1 LTGSRTRTPSRTEPA
16 LENERFQPPDL
27 RLALVG
33 AGAIAQLAHLPVLA
47 KIKGATL
54 VAICDNDGPKAGA
67 LAQRLGV
74 PDVFTDIDEL
84 LEYDR
89 LDAVIVATPNHLHEP
104 HVLRALQSKVH
115 VLCERPL
122 SLTTAGVNRILA
134 SAEKA
139 GRMVVVGNNHRFRSD
154 VQQLNR
160 FLQGGELG
168 RIVGMRAGQY
178 QFSAGHQGWRFRKA
192 EAGGGAFFEHGYPL
206 LDLAL
211 WLTDFPDPVRV
222 SAHMDRPRPGA
233 VEDTMLVHLQCVGGI
248 NYSFDISW
256 AYVGQEERW
265 WFEVLS
271 SRGSARLA
279 PLRVVKEL
287 NGRPT
292 NVSPTGAAARES
304 VFLQSYRA
312 ELAHFVAMMREEAAY
327 EPPTDQLRVMQVVDA
342 IYRSAEEG
350 REIAL

>member
-1 LTGSRTRTPSRTEPA
+1 LTGARKTPPRAEAIEPDRA
-16 LENERFQPPDL
+16 APLECRIG
-27 RLALVG
+27 LVG

-47 KIKGATL
+47 KVKGATL

-89 LDAVIVATPNHLHEP
+89 LDAVIIATPNHLHEP
-104 HVLRALQSKVH
+104 HVLRALKARVH

-122 SLTTAGVNRILA
+122 SLTSAGVNRILTA
-134 SAEKA
+134 AQTA
-139 GRMVVVGNNHRFRSD
+139 GKMVVVGNNHRFRSD

-168 RIVGMRAGQY
+168 KIVGMRAGHY
-178 QFSAGHQGWRFRKA
+178 QFGTGERGWRFRKA

-211 WLTDFPDPVRV
+211 WLADFPEPLRV
-222 SAHMDRPRPGA
+222 SAHTDHVRSGA
-233 VEDTMLVHLQCVGGI
+233 VENSMLVHLECANGA
-248 NYSFDISW
+248 NFSFDVSW
-256 AYVGQEERW
+256 SYVGQEERW
-265 WFEVLS
+265 WFEVIS
-271 SRGSARLA
+271 TRGSARLA

-312 ELAHFVAMMREEAAY
+312 ELAHFVAMLGNQAPYEA
-327 EPPTDQLRVMQVVDA
+327 PDDQLKVMRVMEA

-350 REIAL
+350 REIIL

>member
-1 LTGSRTRTPSRTEPA
+1 MTVSRTKTPPRAEPTP
-16 LENERFQPPDL
+16 EPERFQPPDL
-27 RLALVG
+27 RLGLVG

-47 KIKGATL
+47 KIKGASL

-67 LAQRLGV
+67 LAQRLSV

-84 LEYDR
+84 LEYDK

-104 HVLRALQSKVH
+104 HALRALQSKVH

-178 QFSAGHQGWRFRKA
+178 QFSTGHQGWRFRKA

-211 WLTDFPDPVRV
+211 WLTDFPDPIRV
-222 SAHMDRPRPGA
+222 SAHMDRPRAGA
-233 VEDTMLVHLQCVGGI
+233 VEDSMLVHLQCAGGI

-312 ELAHFVAMMREEAAY
+312 ELAHFVAMMRGEATY
-327 EPPTDQLRVMQVVDA
+327 EPPTDQLKVMSVVDA

>member
-1 LTGSRTRTPSRTEPA
+1 M
-16 LENERFQPPDL
+16 

-47 KIKGATL
+47 KIKGARL
-54 VAICDNDGPKAGA
+54 VAICDNDGVKAGA

-74 PDVFTDIDEL
+74 PDVFTDIEEL
-84 LEYDR
+84 LEQER
-89 LDAVIVATPNHLHEP
+89 PDAVVVATPNHLHEP
-104 HVLRALQSKVH
+104 HVLRAFRSRVH

-122 SLTTAGVNRILA
+122 SLNSQGVKHILA
-134 SAEKA
+134 AAEKS
-139 GRMVVVGNNHRFRSD
+139 GCMVVVGNNHRFRSD

-168 RIVGMRAGQY
+168 RIVGIRAGQY
-178 QFSAGHQGWRFRKA
+178 EFKTTHQGWRYRKP
-192 EAGGGAFFEHGYPL
+192 EGGGGAFMEHGYPL

-211 WLTDFPDPVRV
+211 WLTDFPDPLRV
-222 SAHMDRPRPGA
+222 STHVDRARPDA
-233 VEDTMLVHLQCVGGI
+233 VEDTMLVHLECRGGI
-248 NYSFDISW
+248 SYSFDISW

-271 SRGSARLA
+271 TRGSARLA

-312 ELAHFVAMMREEAAY
+312 EFAHFVAMLRGEAVY
-327 EPPTDQLRVMQVVDA
+327 EPPDDQMKVMRVVEA